1 MAIDNFYPSPPTDP
15 LADEESK
22 TFYPLPIPISHWQ
35 LRHFI
40 SVPASASSRDIN
52 DDIVYYASGP
62 DVYCL
67 DRESRK
73 RKLVTSL
80 PFDARCT
87 ASGYGWVCVGG
98 DDEGRFAALKFDGS
112 TAFAESDD
120 RADTL
125 PRNIGDWRTIGRGG
139 ATDARVERIG
149 EDIVNSISVH
159 RLTCPTS
166 HLEDTVAVLTNND
179 KTVRVYSLLLGRE
192 TCCKD
197 LPFAMNHA
205 TISPCGTLLVAVGD
219 EPKAFFFQR
228 EMLQDPPQI
237 PKPHNR
243 LNSSSVG
250 WQMIYAVDL
259 HVSPGSS
266 APAGFA
272 GSQPKGYFTT
282 AWSPNSKLCAVGSE
296 GGYITVF
303 DADLL
308 PEMLSETSSYD
319 TAVVAVVPGSRPDNP
334 SPHPGAIR
342 SMLFSPHPW
351 DLLFWT
357 EDQGR
362 ICIGD
367 LRTGLR
373 IRQVVEL
380 EIKEP
385 IRRGAYVDIDEPTH
399 AADSNRDPALEGN
412 EDEIG
417 EVWLSQA
424 TDQSERDLDADV
436 SRLET
441 MAPGSANFARQYLET
456 LEERRRLTNRR
467 RQGWQHQQPDPP
479 ATMTR
484 QGLTHR
490 EQQLLDSIRVSRQ
503 REEIRA
509 AAAGSAPLGV
519 NYTSGE
525 LFSRIGESSTSEE
538 STARLLR
545 RTRNV
550 VNLLQSRNAIART
563 SQPLT
568 SDEQSGTETAED
580 DEEGEEDE
588 DDDAWRPI
596 ERLHAQQRRADRDS
610 TVSATRTA
618 TTASP
623 ETYTESANP
632 STRNNHT
639 SVTYASTNPST
650 SRTPGHQLRVHSS
663 MYPPR
668 PTYAAYETMFASRH
682 LIARNRN
689 GQEVGARTTGL
700 ALSQDARTLF
710 AACEEGIFEINVNLK
725 GRMFWKAM
733 EIR

>member
-1 MAIDNFYPSPPTDP
+1 MAIDNFYSSPPSEP
-15 LADEESK
+15 LANEESK

-40 SVPASASSRDIN
+40 SVPASTSSRDLEE
-52 DDIVYYASGP
+52 DFLYYASGP

-67 DRESRK
+67 NRKSRK
-73 RKLVTSL
+73 RKQVTSL

-98 DDEGRFAALKFDGS
+98 DDEGRFAALKSDG
-112 TAFAESDD
+112 TTEFEEASDRPD
-120 RADTL
+120 PL
-125 PRNIGDWRTIGRGG
+125 PRDVEGWQLVERGG
-139 ATDARVERIG
+139 APGARVERIG

-179 KTVRVYSLLLGRE
+179 KTVRVYSLLLGQE

-219 EPKAFFFQR
+219 EPKAFFFRR
-228 EMLQDPPQI
+228 EMLKEPPQI

-243 LNSSSVG
+243 LNSASVG
-250 WQMIYAVDL
+250 WQLIYAVDL
-259 HVSPGSS
+259 HVTPASSVPMGLSPT
-266 APAGFA
+266 
-272 GSQPKGYFTT
+272 QPRGYFTT

-308 PEMLSETSSYD
+308 PETLSETSSYD
-319 TAVVAVVPGSRPDNP
+319 TAIVAVVPGSRPDDP

-342 SMLFSPHPW
+342 SMIFSPHPW

-367 LRTGLR
+367 LRTGLQT
-373 IRQVVEL
+373 RQIVEL
-380 EIKEP
+380 ETKEIKK
-385 IRRGAYVDIDEPTH
+385 RGRY
-399 AADSNRDPALEGN
+399 ADVGEANQSSDLDQTIGESGH

-417 EVWLSQA
+417 EIWLNHAAGNGVQGF
-424 TDQSERDLDADV
+424 DHDDLV
-436 SRLET
+436 RLET
-441 MAPGSANFARQYLET
+441 SAGSANFARQYLET

-467 RQGWQHQQPDPP
+467 RQLMQSQPQPSSSSS
-479 ATMTR
+479 TR
-484 QGLTHR
+484 GGLTPR
-490 EQQLLDSIRVSRQ
+490 EEELIDSLRVGRQ
-503 REEIRA
+503 REELRA
-509 AAAGSAPLGV
+509 AAAGTTPRGV
-519 NYTSGE
+519 NYTSGV
-525 LFSRIGESSTSEE
+525 LFSGGGGSSTSED

-550 VNLLQSRNAIART
+550 VNLLPGRNPAARTTST

-568 SDEQSGTETAED
+568 SDEQSGNETVED
-580 DEEGEEDE
+580 DEDE
-588 DDDAWRPI
+588 DHEEEGDDDNDAWRPI
-596 ERLHAQQRRADRDS
+596 ERLHAQQRRADRD
-610 TVSATRTA
+610 TLSAAR
-618 TTASP
+618 TTA
-623 ETYTESANP
+623 A
-632 STRNNHT
+632 
-639 SVTYASTNPST
+639 T
-650 SRTPGHQLRVHSS
+650 SRHTRDNPTRPPGRHLRVHSS

-668 PTYAAYETMFASRH
+668 PSYAAYETMFTSRH

-689 GQEVGARTTGL
+689 GTEVGPRTTGL
-700 ALSQDARTLF
+700 ALSGDSRTLF
-710 AACEEGIFEINVNLK
+710 AACEEGIFEIGVNLK
-725 GRMFWKAM
+725 GRMFWTAR